1 MRGSDRL
8 GRVNRELADLDAE
21 IAGLQG
27 DLYYSDD
34 EEDELMTPPRAPN
47 PPKFK
52 GNANRDRLFQESVAV
67 LEKRT
72 HRIENTITDRE
83 CSDLMMPKRS
93 IRIPN
98 YRPPS
103 ERLDESQM
111 KRKRFSQRARAAEER
126 QFREEC
132 TFRPKINPESRNMR
146 YDAGHLWR
154 TKEPEKETPKPKQR
168 AFIDERSRRMAERLE
183 QSSGKGFMS
192 RQFPEKKRA
201 QSVRPQSQN
210 SRRLSRSEMRE
221 VSERLSKPRPR
232 TEAMSD
238 DEFEVVRRRKRRSDP
253 ETFERLVNDSLRR
266 PIPEPEPSRSVSYM
280 DPKSRLMTL
289 GISEDLYEQSLEI
302 KERQRR
308 RAEEAK
314 KWRELSDVTR
324 ASFQPVIRTRKAPT
338 PKKCVIAGMDDFVE
352 RMKRKQKSE
361 DAGEPEPIRKPYTGA
376 VVARGFSFEHRYR
389 RTPQMIDKDVESV
402 LSEINELLRD

>member
-1 MRGSDRL
+1 MRASDRL
-8 GRVNRELADLDAE
+8 GRVHRQLADLDAE
-21 IAGLQG
+21 IAGLHD
-27 DLYYSDD
+27 DLDYSDYS
-34 EEDELMTPPRAPN
+34 EDELLTPPRAPN

-52 GNANRDRLFQESVAV
+52 GNASRDRLFQESVAV

-72 HRIENTITDRE
+72 HRIDSTITDRE

-103 ERLDESQM
+103 ERIDESRM
-111 KRKRFSQRARAAEER
+111 KRKRFSQSARDAEER
-126 QFREEC
+126 QFRQEC

-146 YDAGHLWR
+146 YDAGHLWQAR
-154 TKEPEKETPKPKQR
+154 EPEPEAPRPQQR
-168 AFIDERSRRMAERLE
+168 AFIGERSRRMAERLE
-183 QSSGKGFMS
+183 QTGRDFMS

-201 QSVRPQSQN
+201 KSVQRPQSQN
-210 SRRLSRSEMRE
+210 SRRLSRTEMRE

-238 DEFEVVRRRKRRSDP
+238 DEFDVVRRKKKRSDP

-266 PIPEPEPSRSVSYM
+266 PAPEPEPSRSVSYM

-289 GISEDLYEQSLEI
+289 GISEDLYEQSLEL

-324 ASFQPVIRTRKAPT
+324 VTFQPVIRTRKAPT

-361 DAGEPEPIRKPYTGA
+361 DRGEPEPVRRPYTGA
-376 VVARGFSFEHRYR
+376 VVARGFSFERRHRK
-389 RTPQMIDKDVESV
+389 TPQMIDKDVEDV